1 MEEKASLLVWEL
13 NYLQSFIRAAGMNI
27 ACHIVSV
34 QFSYP
39 RSDYIIA
46 LYDVNCT
53 SLIIYL
59 LSDVASF

>member
-1 MEEKASLLVWEL
+1 
-13 NYLQSFIRAAGMNI
+13 MNI

-46 LYDVNCT
+46 LYDISYT

-59 LSDVASF
+59 LSDVASL